1 MPQFYLRQFAT
12 NTTKSSHP
20 SKQKIWVQAHKTSD
34 KHFQTNIKNVACKNF
49 LYSPID
55 PITGERNWK
64 IDDRLQVLE
73 TLIGKIWPIF
83 VEHEIPFFGETSADF
98 KNIPHGDILKKAIS
112 MFIVQLHLRNPY
124 NKITAKRIYEN
135 SVRELSLLPKDTDG
149 IPLASGATLPNG
161 KSIDLDL
168 SDWHEVK
175 NKGDEIVE
183 NIFLDSVLFPSSEL
197 LNTVY
202 KKKWQV
208 IVSSQRHFLTSG
220 RPVIVFDPEVGMIG
234 SPIILPVSPNKCLML
249 NNDDS
254 EEGYFNAVE
263 DHLPAI
269 NTVVIR
275 NAIDQTYSHSS
286 QFTTVAD
293 VKRYKELV
301 LDGNP

>member
-1 MPQFYLRQFAT
+1 
-12 NTTKSSHP
+12 
-20 SKQKIWVQAHKTSD
+20 
-34 KHFQTNIKNVACKNF
+34 
-49 LYSPID
+49 
-55 PITGERNWK
+55 
-64 IDDRLQVLE
+64 
-73 TLIGKIWPIF
+73 
-83 VEHEIPFFGETSADF
+83 
-98 KNIPHGDILKKAIS
+98 

-168 SDWHEVK
+168 S
-175 NKGDEIVE
+175 
-183 NIFLDSVLFPSSEL
+183 
-197 LNTVY
+197 VY